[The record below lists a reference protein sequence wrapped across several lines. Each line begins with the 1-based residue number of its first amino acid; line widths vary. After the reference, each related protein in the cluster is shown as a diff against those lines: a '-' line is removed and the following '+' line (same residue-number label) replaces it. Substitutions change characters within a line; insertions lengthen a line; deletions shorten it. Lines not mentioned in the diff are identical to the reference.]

1 MVVAFFQHEA
11 YGNIDDY
18 LAAVRARRGF
28 EAAEAIRNEM
38 RTMADR
44 HTDSL
49 RLDWQQAMLD
59 ASHTYGPIGFFL
71 AIPEADFLAAL
82 EAGAEVLGKTK
93 RAAAALHETV
103 NDVCQRRGIPYRLTR
118 AGRNVKFEWTGD
130 ATIAAAAV
138 NPVLSAIDDPRLV
151 NGVKVEFEGAR
162 DQLRRDTP
170 ESRKR
175 AVGEACSAVESA
187 MKVVLSEHGE
197 PLPKPAVLSKLVD
210 GLITARI
217 VESEMRELLVAP
229 GFFGNRKS
237 RHGGGYVAHSV
248 STATAEAAVAAS
260 AVAITYLANQLPPN

>member
-1 MVVAFFQHEA
+1 LIVAFFQHEA
-11 YGNIDDY
+11 YGNLDDY

-28 EAAEAIRNEM
+28 EAAEAIRIEM

-59 ASHTYGPIGFFL
+59 ASHIYGPIGFFL
-71 AIPEADFLAAL
+71 AIPEADFFAAL
-82 EAGAEVLGKTK
+82 EAGAEVLGNTK
-93 RAAAALHETV
+93 RAAAALNEAV
-103 NDVCQRRGIPYRLTR
+103 NDVCRRRGLPYRMIR

-130 ATIAAAAV
+130 ATIAATAM
-138 NPVLSAIDDPRLV
+138 NPVLSAIDDPRLAT
-151 NGVKVEFEGAR
+151 GVKVEFEGAR

-187 MKVVLSEHGE
+187 MKVVLSEHGK
-197 PLPKPAVLSKLVD
+197 PLPKPAVLSKLVN
-210 GLITARI
+210 GLITTGI
-217 VESEMRELLVAP
+217 VEGEMREMLVAP

-237 RHGGGYVAHSV
+237 RHGGGYVAHAV

-260 AVAITYLANQLPPN
+260 AVAITYLASQLPPN